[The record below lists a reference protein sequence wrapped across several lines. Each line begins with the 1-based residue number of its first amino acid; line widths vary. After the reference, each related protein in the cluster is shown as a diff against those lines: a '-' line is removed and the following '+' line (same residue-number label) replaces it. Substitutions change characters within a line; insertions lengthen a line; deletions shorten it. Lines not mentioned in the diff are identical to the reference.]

1 MLDLIFFFFFLKKS
15 RHSHILWK
23 ISMNAYTC
31 RFFSASVSHLK
42 ICADLL
48 FIKEED
54 EEISGE
60 DEEISGEDEE
70 ISGEDEEISGEVE
83 EISVEDEEISVE
95 DEEEEEAVVVT
106 ASLLVPLFLRRF
118 KSGEGGQHFD
128 ALLTKSTVRRVAW
141 PLSQAPKFSRS
152 RMLRPIPSL
161 KPGLPRP
168 ATGCISLRDQA
179 SELWVSRCC
188 YTRTT
193 LN

>member
-60 DEEISGEDEE
+60 D
-70 ISGEDEEISGEVE
+70 E